1 MAAITNKE
9 EVTKPTKPS
18 YEDLEGQ
25 LKTLNAEL
33 QIAKTANTEIQNV
46 NDSLAK
52 RVEAIELQSRTEKI
66 ANIISGAY
74 DDNVDE
80 KVTAFVKSGLSVDEI
95 TKIIAPLKS
104 SKTKSAAV
112 SYTST
117 VAIKNEEP
125 VKKNETP
132 AWAGHYL
139 DMMNGGHS

>member
-1 MAAITNKE
+1 LDAISKKE
-9 EVTKPTKPS
+9 ETKPTKPT
-18 YEDLEGQ
+18 YEEIEAKVKSLE
-25 LKTLNAEL
+25 AEL

-66 ANIISGAY
+66 ASIIQGTY
-74 DDNVDE
+74 EDNVDE

-112 SYTST
+112 SYTSQ
-117 VAIKNEEP
+117 VAIKNEETP
-125 VKKNETP
+125 KKSEMP
-132 AWAGHYL
+132 SWASNYL
-139 DMMNGGHS
+139 DLLNGGSA

>member
-1 MAAITNKE
+1 LDAISKKE
-9 EVTKPTKPS
+9 ETKPTKPTS
-18 YEDLEGQ
+18 EELEAKVKS
-25 LKTLNAEL
+25 LEAEL

-66 ANIISGAY
+66 ASIVSGAY
-74 DDNVDE
+74 EDNVDE

-112 SYTST
+112 SYTSQ

-125 VKKNETP
+125 AKKSEMP
-132 AWAGHYL
+132 SWASNYL
-139 DMMNGGHS
+139 DLLNGGSA